1 MDSTADHDEI
11 GPSEDA
17 SISSRISRDG
27 SNGSNGSN
35 GSSKDSDESTNVD
48 KDESASASML
58 AETIARAAAS
68 AVAQA
73 AFNQRS
79 DSILSPECSEYG
91 EDDDGSSRNLA
102 EFESQSR
109 VPAMSEDAY
118 MESESIEAT
127 VTACDQRTK
136 LLSRGKSI
144 NAADIRSSVL
154 SDGSFGES
162 AREWERSPFTTVPE
176 PVPATDDEPE
186 QNAEVPSAVETI
198 PDTVEAILQACGALT
213 LSVECLRTL
222 WEQSEVA
229 IIRTLY
235 LSRSGNDFQMPDQ
248 FSNAIRISSTVPD
261 DNAFLLHSVFA
272 TFCTPCPSMESVEKI
287 LEMEHSG
294 PSAKEA
300 VALPMDALISMPS
313 PHKEAVVK
321 ILRSHRHLL
330 HLPPAFHRAFFRI
343 LIRLLTNRTDAEY
356 DRDCTLNMKWERDDD
371 VESRDS
377 TIATS
382 SASRQESHL
391 PGVSESDAKLNDLQK
406 ATHDRIQ
413 KVRES
418 REAIDRRRKEQ
429 LWCVERMPQPSGKQA
444 TSKRLDQVYA
454 FVRFR
459 AGGVW
464 EGKPAVSVLLDLLD
478 AVQGNHQ
485 YLLPPVITLIGLV
498 STAGV
503 AVCEVLRMLQAAG
516 QPVKSKDF
524 LDRVLLV
531 KALTA
536 AAEGDSQSSSL
547 VGKASPKYFFTF
559 GKSADG
565 MSRKITSLPHW
576 PFRNDFGAAV
586 WFRCET
592 FDQNVNPTLVS
603 IASPQGAGIDVSLMP
618 LENDQAAAVIVV
630 TVRDADSEE
639 VERVIVSNCVLLP
652 RVWYH
657 LGVRH
662 TRSRLKGVFSLS
674 ARQQLSI
681 FLDGKLMQTE
691 SLRFPNITG
700 AENALS
706 PPKSFLSGLQIGK
719 TNTTS
724 LTVQFGAQFEGQTGA
739 LYLFSDC
746 LSDATLKALCHIT
759 AGTRQKLV
767 KKSLLNDDNWDSKN
781 QPGKAV
787 VELNSVDADEVV
799 MAQEKIPRLQ
809 RWTSS
814 VIDLSDA
821 DDSENDVLPELS
833 RTALHSKLFLVWDPK
848 RVEGSVAIDLHS
860 GAHAT
865 MDSNVVQ
872 ASCVD
877 GIKDVIA
884 SVGGVQTL
892 LPIANTLLSGE
903 IERHWKHPNQE
914 ADRSTDYCFHASTSI
929 VPSLL
934 SMMAAFLRSHDKN
947 AREMMRCGGI
957 DILEQL
963 LLQNKEL
970 GASGQSIVSVVRTTP
985 SLTNLLVD
993 SLLELRLACEHY
1005 AALENTVFSRLLF
1018 NMPLWF
1024 GGASLPVG
1032 MSLYPTLLP
1041 VLSSLTNV
1049 TPQKVRNT
1057 VGVRPLVEL
1066 LHLYTDVGETKV
1078 RFLYNVKRLKRRRA
1092 HTFIGGTFGIH
1103 SRANNG
1109 AIR

>member
-1 MDSTADHDEI
+1 MDSTVDHEI
-11 GPSEDA
+11 GTSEDA
-17 SISSRISRDG
+17 SHSSLSIS
-27 SNGSNGSN
+27 
-35 GSSKDSDESTNVD
+35 SSKDDGNESMVED
-48 KDESASASML
+48 HDGLASASIL

-68 AVAQA
+68 AVAYA

-79 DSILSPECSEYG
+79 DSVLSPECSEYD

-102 EFESQSR
+102 DFGSQTL

-118 MESESIEAT
+118 LESESIEAT
-127 VTACDQRTK
+127 VTTCDQGTK
-136 LLSRGKSI
+136 LMSRGKSV
-144 NAADIRSSVL
+144 NAADVRSFVL
-154 SDGSFGES
+154 SEGSFGES
-162 AREWERSPFTTVPE
+162 AQEWERSPFSTVPE
-176 PVPATDDEPE
+176 TVQAAVDDTDRTDEVTTE
-186 QNAEVPSAVETI
+186 VETI

-235 LSRSGNDFQMPDQ
+235 ISRSGSDFQIPDQ
-248 FSNAIRISSTVPD
+248 FSNMIRISSTVPD

-272 TFCTPCPSMESVEKI
+272 TFCTPCPSMDSVEKI
-287 LEMEHSG
+287 LVMEHSS
-294 PSAKEA
+294 PSGNEA

-321 ILRSHRHLL
+321 ILRSHRHLF
-330 HLPPAFHRAFFRI
+330 HLPPAFQRAFFRI

-356 DRDCTLNMKWERDDD
+356 DRDCALNMIRERDDD
-371 VESRDS
+371 MEARDS
-377 TIATS
+377 CITAS
-382 SASRQESHL
+382 SASRHESYL
-391 PGVSESDAKLNDLQK
+391 PGNPESAAKLNYLQK

-418 REAIDRRRKEQ
+418 REAIDRRRKAQ

-444 TSKRLDQVYA
+444 PSKRLDQVYA

-459 AGGVW
+459 AGDAW
-464 EGKPAVSVLLDLLD
+464 EGKPPVSVLLDLLD
-478 AVQGNHQ
+478 AAQGNHL

-503 AVCEVLRMLQAAG
+503 AVGEVLRMLQVAA
-516 QPVKSKDF
+516 QPVKSADF
-524 LDRVLLV
+524 LDRVLMV

-536 AAEGDSQSSSL
+536 AAEGDSQSTLL
-547 VGKASPKYFFTF
+547 VGKASPKHFFTF
-559 GKSADG
+559 GKSANG
-565 MSRKITSLPHW
+565 LSRTITSLPHW
-576 PFRNDFGAAV
+576 PFRNDFGVAV
-586 WFRCET
+586 WFRCES
-592 FDQNVNPTLVS
+592 FDQDANPTLVS

-618 LENDQAAAVIVV
+618 LESDQTAAVIVV
-630 TVRDADSEE
+630 TVRDADSAE
-639 VERVIVSNCVLLP
+639 VERVNVSNCVLLP

-674 ARQQLSI
+674 ARQQLSVL
-681 FLDGKLMQTE
+681 LDGKLMLTE
-691 SLRFPNITG
+691 SLRFPNIN
-700 AENALS
+700 APENALS

-746 LSDATLKALCHIT
+746 VSDATLKALCHIT
-759 AGTRQKLV
+759 AGTRQRLV

-799 MAQEKIPRLQ
+799 MAQEKIPRVQ

-872 ASCVD
+872 ASCVY

-884 SVGGVQTL
+884 SIGGVQTL
-892 LPIANTLLSGE
+892 LPIADALLSGE
-903 IERHWKHPNQE
+903 IERHWKQPNEE
-914 ADRSTDYCFHASTSI
+914 AGLSTENGFHASISI

-934 SMMAAFLRSHDKN
+934 SMMGAFLRSHDMN

-957 DILEQL
+957 DILEQR

-970 GASGQSIVSVVRTTP
+970 GVFAPSIVSVLRTTP

-1024 GGASLPVG
+1024 GGASLPKGV
-1032 MSLYPTLLP
+1032 SLYPTLLP

-1049 TPQKVRNT
+1049 TPHKVRST
-1057 VGVRPLVEL
+1057 VGVRPLIEL
-1066 LHLYTDVGETKV
+1066 LHLYTNVGETKV
-1078 RFLYNVKRLKRRRA
+1078 RLIYKVKMLTTNTSSRILRR
-1092 HTFIGGTFGIH
+1092 
-1103 SRANNG
+1103 N
-1109 AIR
+1109 IRQ